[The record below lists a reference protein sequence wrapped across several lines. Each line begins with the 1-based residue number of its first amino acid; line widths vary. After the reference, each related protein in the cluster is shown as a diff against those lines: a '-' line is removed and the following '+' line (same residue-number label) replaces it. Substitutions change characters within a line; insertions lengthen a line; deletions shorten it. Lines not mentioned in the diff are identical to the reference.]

1 MGGAVRAIEE
11 GFQKSE
17 IERAAY
23 DLAKRIDSGEQVV
36 VGVNRF
42 QQESEDVQ
50 PDLQR
55 IDEAIR
61 QQQIDR
67 IDAVKRDRDQGGVD
81 HALAAVRSAATGR
94 DNLLVPMRDALQ
106 RRATLQEV
114 CDVLRDEY
122 GGYVPHDVF

>member
-1 MGGAVRAIEE
+1 MRVLVTGCGGYL
-11 GFQKSE
+11 GSE
-17 IERAAY
+17 IVRQLL
-23 DLAKRIDSGEQVV
+23 DRGDQVV

-61 QQQIDR
+61 EAQVER
-67 IDAVKRDRDQGGVD
+67 IEQVQRDRDQGGVD
-81 HALAAVRSAATGR
+81 AALDEVRAAAAGD
-94 DNLLVPMRDALQ
+94 DNLLVPMREALR

-122 GGYVPHDVF
+122 GGYVPKDAF